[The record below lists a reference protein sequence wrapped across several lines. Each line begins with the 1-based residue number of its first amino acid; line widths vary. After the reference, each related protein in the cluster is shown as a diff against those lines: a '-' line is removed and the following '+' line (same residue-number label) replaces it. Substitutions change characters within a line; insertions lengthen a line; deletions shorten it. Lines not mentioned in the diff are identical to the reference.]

1 MNNKRLTLY
10 ILPLIISSLIIFL
23 ASDTEL
29 WKNFWPVF
37 NVPPQL
43 PPFSD
48 LDSIS
53 RALGAKSHGLNPY
66 FDNPYDLSQKP
77 YSYTSIW
84 LTLFEFFR
92 LNDQFNFRV
101 FNFILIYSYIFIF
114 IKLALKINS
123 NIFSIFLIVSFFS
136 TSNLLL
142 LERLNIE
149 IMIIILVFLISVIKN
164 DFLKIPIYFSAIFL
178 KLYPIFSVFIF
189 MKNKK
194 LFFLIIFLSLLSL
207 IFIKDQIYLIIKN
220 AVEYALIIVHGFPS
234 IIKGISYY
242 AIRNDLFINENNY
255 LNFKFLSIFIA
266 IIYTS
271 IIFFYNFRL
280 GEKNLKREFSLEEK
294 LFVCG
299 AGIYVGKMLFF
310 SNWDY
315 GLVFLIFTI
324 PYIIRLNNNYK
335 YIYLLI
341 VLVCMNSFYFEGGDR
356 YTIFYASKAFVVHSL
371 KILIFSYLCFYFSK
385 IINIHLEIK
394 FKNE

>member
-1 MNNKRLTLY
+1 
-10 ILPLIISSLIIFL
+10 
-23 ASDTEL
+23 
-29 WKNFWPVF
+29 
-37 NVPPQL
+37 
-43 PPFSD
+43 
-48 LDSIS
+48 
-53 RALGAKSHGLNPY
+53 
-66 FDNPYDLSQKP
+66 
-77 YSYTSIW
+77 
-84 LTLFEFFR
+84 
-92 LNDQFNFRV
+92 
-101 FNFILIYSYIFIF
+101 
-114 IKLALKINS
+114 
-123 NIFSIFLIVSFFS
+123 
-136 TSNLLL
+136 
-142 LERLNIE
+142 
-149 IMIIILVFLISVIKN
+149 
-164 DFLKIPIYFSAIFL
+164 
-178 KLYPIFSVFIF
+178 

-266 IIYTS
+266 VIYTS

-280 GEKNLKREFSLEEK
+280 GEKNLIREFSLEEK